1 MWYPLAKI
9 LAEDAAVKFA
19 KDNGLDLVSIH
30 PGYVIDPFYQPT
42 INVTSEGILSL
53 IKTGN
58 GCRRLV
64 LTFIS

>member
-1 MWYPLAKI
+1 MWYPIAKT

-30 PGYVIDPFYQPT
+30 PGYVIGPFFQPS
-42 INVTSEGILSL
+42 INVASEGILSL
-53 IKTGN
+53 ITTGN

-64 LTFIS
+64 LIFIS